1 MHATVPLL
9 GIYRFT
15 VILLSSF
22 GVEIESHPNIPFRS
36 VGGHAAAEPGVPLR
50 HSRDQRD
57 RRPEA
62 VPLGADVLQRGVAG
76 EQALDQR
83 DRHRLGRDRH
93 RTTKCE
99 CSIDWQPYNLF
110 TRTM

>member
-1 MHATVPLL
+1 MHATVPFALTFLGYLSFYGHLLL
-9 GIYRFT
+9 GIIY
-15 VILLSSF
+15 F
-22 GVEIESHPNIPFRS
+22 GVEIESHPNIPFGS

-93 RTTKCE
+93 RTAKCE
-99 CSIDWQPYNLF
+99 
-110 TRTM
+110 R

>member
-1 MHATVPLL
+1 MK
-9 GIYRFT
+9 IK
-15 VILLSSF
+15 
-22 GVEIESHPNIPFRS
+22 SHHSIPFRS

-62 VPLGADVLQRGVAG
+62 VPLRADVLQRGVAG

-93 RTTKCE
+93 GTTKCE
-99 CSIDWQPYNLF
+99 YSID
-110 TRTM
+110 